1 MNFGKS
7 FTYIFEDPDWFSK
20 LWKPVLI
27 GLIPI
32 IGQLVL
38 QGYMLNVT
46 RNVVR
51 GDQKPLYEMDFGE
64 DLRVGF
70 RMFLVQL
77 VYSLPFIIISIILSA
92 VSTPMLIRGMEA
104 GIEAGSGALAGGVI
118 IQLLTTLLSLL
129 MSIVFFFIFPVI
141 SAHVAVKGTFQA
153 GFEFKELFEMV
164 KRNFA
169 AWLMVL
175 GGALVAGIIAPAGA
189 IVFFVGVIATA
200 AYAGLMVAHLRGQ
213 AYRES
218 TMTVQTQQPVYPTY

>member
-32 IGQLVL
+32 LGQLVL

-51 GDQKPLYEMDFGE
+51 GDQRPLYEMDFGE

-77 VYSLPFIIISIILSA
+77 VYSLPFALLYSILSA
-92 VSTPMLIRGMEA
+92 ILTPMAVRGLES
-104 GIEAGSGALAGGVI
+104 GSGIAVGGLI
-118 IQLLTTLLSLL
+118 GQLLITLLSLL
-129 MSIVFFFIFPVI
+129 VSVVFFFVFPVI
-141 SAHVAVKGTFQA
+141 SANVAVKGTFQA

-164 KRNFA
+164 KGNFA

-175 GGALVAGIIAPAGA
+175 GGSLIAGIIAPAGV
-189 IVFFVGVIATA
+189 ILFFIGVIATT

-218 TMTVQTQQPVYPTY
+218 TNTVQSQQLYYPGY

>member
-32 IGQLVL
+32 LGQLVL

-51 GDQKPLYEMDFGE
+51 GDQRPLYEMDFGE

-77 VYSLPFIIISIILSA
+77 VYSLPFALLYSILSA
-92 VSTPMLIRGMEA
+92 ILTPMAVRGLES
-104 GIEAGSGALAGGVI
+104 GSGIAVGGLVG
-118 IQLLTTLLSLL
+118 QLLITLLSLL
-129 MSIVFFFIFPVI
+129 ISVVFFFVFPVI
-141 SAHVAVKGTFQA
+141 SANVAVKGTFRA

-164 KRNFA
+164 KGNLA

-175 GGALVAGIIAPAGA
+175 GGSLIAGIIAPAGV
-189 IVFFVGVIATA
+189 ILFFVGVIATS

-218 TMTVQTQQPVYPTY
+218 TNTVQAQQPYYPGY

>member
-1 MNFGKS
+1 MNFAKS

-32 IGQLVL
+32 VGQLVL

-51 GDQKPLYEMDFGE
+51 GDQRPLYEMDFGE

-77 VYSLPFIIISIILSA
+77 VYALPFALLYSILSA
-92 VSTPMLIRGMEA
+92 ILTPMAVRGLES
-104 GIEAGSGALAGGVI
+104 GSGIAVGGLVG
-118 IQLLTTLLSLL
+118 QLLITLLSLL
-129 MSIVFFFIFPVI
+129 ISVVFFFVFPVI
-141 SAHVAVKGTFQA
+141 SANVAVKGTFRA

-164 KRNFA
+164 KGNLA

-175 GGALVAGIIAPAGA
+175 GGSLIAGIIAPAGV
-189 IVFFVGVIATA
+189 ILFFVGVIATS

-218 TMTVQTQQPVYPTY
+218 THTVQTQQPYYPGY

>member
-32 IGQLVL
+32 LGQLVL

-51 GDQKPLYEMDFGE
+51 GDQRPLYEMDFGE

-77 VYSLPFIIISIILSA
+77 VYSLPFALMYSILSA
-92 VSTPMLIRGMEA
+92 ILTPMAVRGLES
-104 GIEAGSGALAGGVI
+104 GSGIAAGGLGG
-118 IQLLTTLLSLL
+118 QLQITLLSLL
-129 MSIVFFFIFPVI
+129 VSVVFFFVFPVI
-141 SAHVAVKGTFQA
+141 SANVAVKGTFRA
-153 GFEFKELFEMV
+153 GVEFKELFEMV
-164 KRNFA
+164 KSNFA

-175 GGALVAGIIAPAGA
+175 GGSLIAGIIAPAGV
-189 IVFFVGVIATA
+189 ILFFVGVIATS

-218 TMTVQTQQPVYPTY
+218 TNTVQAQQPYYPGY

>member
-32 IGQLVL
+32 LGQLVL

-51 GDQKPLYEMDFGE
+51 GDQRPLYEMDFGE

-77 VYSLPFIIISIILSA
+77 VYSLPFALLYSILSA
-92 VSTPMLIRGMEA
+92 ILTPMAVRGLEA
-104 GIEAGSGALAGGVI
+104 GMDAGARIAVGGLVG
-118 IQLLTTLLSLL
+118 QLLITLLSLL
-129 MSIVFFFIFPVI
+129 ISVVFFFVFPVI
-141 SAHVAVKGTFQA
+141 SANVAVKGTFRS

-164 KRNFA
+164 KGNLA

-175 GGALVAGIIAPAGA
+175 GGSLIAGIIAPAGV
-189 IVFFVGVIATA
+189 ILFFIGVIATS

-218 TMTVQTQQPVYPTY
+218 TNTVQAQQPYYPGY